1 MVFGRG
7 RFWNYLVGKLGLLVA
22 VAADAEDGNEVR
34 DGDVAADIGFVVDL
48 DYFAAA
54 ADVGIGLDIAVDAL
68 AGPVVEEAVDSYSVV
83 ALDV

>member
-54 ADVGIGLDIAVDAL
+54 AVDIGLDIAVAAL
-68 AGPVVEEAVDSYSVV
+68 VGLVVEEAVDSYSVV